1 MPTVPSPSSTGLLPA
16 EPRQAA
22 SPSWMMQAFRRF
34 RRHRLGQVGTLMLL
48 AIAAIAIIGPV
59 LSPYSPN
66 KVILQD
72 RLQPPSESHLLGTD
86 DFGRDV
92 FTRLVYGIRVS
103 LSVGFSAVIFN
114 TIIGVTLGSIAGYYR
129 GWVDSLIMRFTDVVM
144 CFPTLIAMLIMVAV
158 LRPSVLNLVVI
169 IGLFGWESKC
179 RLVRGQFL
187 SLRERQFVEAA
198 HCLGATAPR
207 IITRHLVPN
216 ALAPVIVAAT
226 FSVGGAILS
235 EAGLSFL
242 GVGIQPPTASLGNM
256 LQLASNLTS
265 LLTMPWLW
273 VPPGLTI
280 MATVLAINFAGDALR
295 DALDPRSLV
304 R

>member
-1 MPTVPSPSSTGLLPA
+1 MQTEPATGSPNGVITEFRPV
-16 EPRQAA
+16 A
-22 SPSWMMQAFRRF
+22 SPGWVMQAFRRF
-34 RRHRLGQVGTLMLL
+34 RRHRLGQAGVLMLFV
-48 AIAAIAIIGPV
+48 IISVGVIVPFV
-59 LSPYSPN
+59 TPYQPN
-66 KVILQD
+66 KVILME
-72 RLQPPSESHLLGTD
+72 RLQPPSKSHILGTD

-129 GWVDSLIMRFTDVVM
+129 GWVDAVIMRFTDVVM

-158 LRPSVLNLVVI
+158 LRPSILNLVVI

-179 RLVRGQFL
+179 RLVRGQLL
-187 SLRERQFVEAA
+187 SLREQQFVEAA

-207 IITRHLVPN
+207 IIVRHLVPN
-216 ALAPVIVAAT
+216 ALAPVIVAVT

-235 EAGLSFL
+235 EASLSFL
-242 GVGIQPPTASLGNM
+242 GVGIQSPTASLGNM
-256 LQLASNLTS
+256 LKLASNLTS

-273 VPPGLTI
+273 LPPGLTI

-295 DALDPRSLV
+295 DALDPRSLA